1 MELRTQHIEHRTSIL
16 NPLSNFITININR
29 VFKCLNNLHL
39 SATGPREAT
48 NVFPKHSTLCTPTMP
63 SYRYC
68 IVLTNSSWV
77 FQTAMP
83 VPWCS
88 ERRCTF
94 IPDVADRGLKVRQLW
109 DLSIFLMLFFL
120 TQSQI
125 LHVCIYYMCCILCII
140 Y

>member
-1 MELRTQHIEHRTSIL
+1 MSIYQQL
-16 NPLSNFITININR
+16 VPEKQPIFSPNI
-29 VFKCLNNLHL
+29 
-39 SATGPREAT
+39 GPC
-48 NVFPKHSTLCTPTMP
+48 VQLTMP

-109 DLSIFLMLFFL
+109 DLSIFLMLVL
-120 TQSQI
+120 KQESQI
-125 LHVCIYYMCCILCII
+125 LHVCIKCICCIWCVLYTNFCMNLNISFFAHNCFGRNDGT
-140 Y
+140 